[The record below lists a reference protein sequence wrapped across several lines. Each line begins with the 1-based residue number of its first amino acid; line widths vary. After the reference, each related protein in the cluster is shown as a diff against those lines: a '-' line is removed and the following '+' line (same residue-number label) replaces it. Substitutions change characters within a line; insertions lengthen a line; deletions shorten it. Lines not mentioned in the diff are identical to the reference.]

1 MEQISNERFGQFVS
15 RIRKEK
21 NLTQKELAEQLY
33 VTDKTVSKWERGLSM
48 PNVALLI
55 PIAEVL
61 GVTVTELLRGE
72 RIIKDELLN
81 AGEVEEIVV
90 GSLDLKIQDTLKQQ
104 KRNWIF
110 AFMLCFI
117 LTIGEVILL
126 LMSNMTFDELRSDV
140 LVMIGLM
147 LAFGGWFCFFAKDL
161 LPGYYDQNKI
171 NYYTQG
177 AVRMHMP
184 GLSFNNSNWSFI
196 CQLLKAGTLSIAV
209 LYPLI
214 CLIVIHV
221 FDLILWQ
228 QIKMPLIWICL
239 GGLVIATYL
248 VGKKYE

>member
-1 MEQISNERFGQFVS
+1 
-15 RIRKEK
+15 
-21 NLTQKELAEQLY
+21 
-33 VTDKTVSKWERGLSM
+33 
-48 PNVALLI
+48 
-55 PIAEVL
+55 
-61 GVTVTELLRGE
+61 
-72 RIIKDELLN
+72 
-81 AGEVEEIVV
+81 
-90 GSLDLKIQDTLKQQ
+90 
-104 KRNWIF
+104 
-110 AFMLCFI
+110 
-117 LTIGEVILL
+117 
-126 LMSNMTFDELRSDV
+126 MSNMTFDELRSDV

-161 LPGYYDQNKI
+161 LPGYYDQNKV

-184 GLSFNNSNWSFI
+184 GLSFNNSNWSTI
-196 CQLLKAGTLSIAV
+196 CRLLKAGTLSIAV

-221 FDLILWQ
+221 FDLVLWQ